1 MRLVLC
7 EKPSQGRDIAKFL
20 GATQRG
26 DGFLSG
32 PGVTVTWARG
42 HLLETA
48 EPEVYG
54 EQYGKPWRTEV
65 LPLLPQQWKLV
76 VKADAKAQFAV
87 INRLLKQVDEVVIAT
102 DADREG
108 EVIARELLDYCKFQG
123 RIFRLWMS
131 ALDDASIHAALS
143 DLWPSS
149 RTEALYY
156 AGVGRSRADW
166 LIGMNLTRLFTL
178 KGREAGIGNVLSV
191 GRVQTPTLA
200 IVVQRDREIENFVA
214 KPYFEVI
221 ATLAVNGA
229 AFPAKW
235 VPATQYCDEEKRC
248 IQPGVVAQVVELCR
262 QTPTGAVID
271 SQTERKKQSAP
282 LAFSLSSLQQACSR
296 HWGMPAQTVLDIAQK
311 LYETHKLTSYPRTD
325 CGYLPVSMRE
335 EIPQVLSAVVG
346 TDPALQPV
354 VAQLDT
360 QFVSRIWND
369 KKITAH
375 HGIIPTK
382 HTGDLSK
389 LSDEERNVYQ
399 LVRLHYLAQFMPLM
413 EVDATEATFNI
424 GGQLFRTR
432 GNVVVKAGWK
442 SLFGK
447 MADDDEKGDEAV
459 LPAMQA
465 GQVCQVQGAEQRAQQ
480 TRPPAPY
487 NDGTLIAAMT
497 NAAAFVTDAALK
509 KVLKENAGIGTEA
522 TRAGIIDTLVKR
534 GFLVREKKALR
545 STPLGRSLVDV
556 LPGTLTNPGLT
567 ALWEQMLDEV
577 AAGRVSLDD
586 FMAKQ
591 SQWVSQLVAQGKSQP
606 LAMQVPPSPPCPV
619 CGGKTSQRKGKNGSF
634 WGGLNYPDCK
644 GIVGDGG
651 NAKTLQGQGRTS
663 LPTRLKIKLR

>member
-87 INRLLKQVDEVVIAT
+87 INRLLRQVDEVVIAT

-131 ALDDASIHAALS
+131 ALDDASIRAALS

-149 RTEALYY
+149 RTKALYY

-235 VPATQYCDEEKRC
+235 VPAAQYCDEEKRC
-248 IQPGVVAQVVELCR
+248 IQPGVVAQVVQLCR

-271 SQTERKKQSAP
+271 CQTERKKQSAP

-296 HWGMPAQTVLDIAQK
+296 HWGLPAQTVLDIAQK
-311 LYETHKLTSYPRTD
+311 LYETHKLTS
-325 CGYLPVSMRE
+325 
-335 EIPQVLSAVVG
+335 
-346 TDPALQPV
+346 QPV
-354 VAQLDT
+354 
-360 QFVSRIWND
+360 R
-369 KKITAH
+369 H
-375 HGIIPTK
+375 
-382 HTGDLSK
+382 
-389 LSDEERNVYQ
+389 
-399 LVRLHYLAQFMPLM
+399 
-413 EVDATEATFNI
+413 DA
-424 GGQLFRTR
+424 
-432 GNVVVKAGWK
+432 
-442 SLFGK
+442 
-447 MADDDEKGDEAV
+447 
-459 LPAMQA
+459 
-465 GQVCQVQGAEQRAQQ
+465 
-480 TRPPAPY
+480 
-487 NDGTLIAAMT
+487 
-497 NAAAFVTDAALK
+497 
-509 KVLKENAGIGTEA
+509 
-522 TRAGIIDTLVKR
+522 
-534 GFLVREKKALR
+534 
-545 STPLGRSLVDV
+545 DV
-556 LPGTLTNPGLT
+556 
-567 ALWEQMLDEV
+567 
-577 AAGRVSLDD
+577 
-586 FMAKQ
+586 
-591 SQWVSQLVAQGKSQP
+591 
-606 LAMQVPPSPPCPV
+606 
-619 CGGKTSQRKGKNGSF
+619 
-634 WGGLNYPDCK
+634 
-644 GIVGDGG
+644 
-651 NAKTLQGQGRTS
+651 GRTE
-663 LPTRLKIKLR
+663 

>member
-1 MRLVLC
+1 MAKAPLLNLGDALLQGAKEPSSAPAVPIMPTSEMPMVLTLDEMAPNPDNPRTTRNPKYDEIKESIRARGLDTVPKMTKNPDIPGSPYIFSDGGNTRYAILRELYEETRDEHFYRFHVLFKPWPGRLKCL
-7 EKPSQGRDIAKFL
+7 L
-20 GATQRG
+20 GHLAENDVRG
-26 DGFLSG
+26 DLTFIDRALGVRKARTIHEETLGRVVTLRELS
-32 PGVTVTWARG
+32 
-42 HLLETA
+42 E
-48 EPEVYG
+48 
-54 EQYGKPWRTEV
+54 
-65 LPLLPQQWKLV
+65 
-76 VKADAKAQFAV
+76 
-87 INRLLKQVDEVVIAT
+87 LLKL
-102 DADREG
+102 EG
-108 EVIARELLDYCKFQG
+108 
-123 RIFRLWMS
+123 
-131 ALDDASIHAALS
+131 
-143 DLWPSS
+143 
-149 RTEALYY
+149 
-156 AGVGRSRADW
+156 
-166 LIGMNLTRLFTL
+166 
-178 KGREAGIGNVLSV
+178 
-191 GRVQTPTLA
+191 
-200 IVVQRDREIENFVA
+200 
-214 KPYFEVI
+214 
-221 ATLAVNGA
+221 
-229 AFPAKW
+229 
-235 VPATQYCDEEKRC
+235 
-248 IQPGVVAQVVELCR
+248 
-262 QTPTGAVID
+262 
-271 SQTERKKQSAP
+271 
-282 LAFSLSSLQQACSR
+282 
-296 HWGMPAQTVLDIAQK
+296 
-311 LYETHKLTSYPRTD
+311 YPRTD

-465 GQVCQVQGAEQRAQQ
+465 GQVCQVQGAEQKAQQ
-480 TRPPAPY
+480 TKPPAPY

-577 AAGRVSLDD
+577 AAGKVSLDD

-606 LAMQVPPSPPCPV
+606 LAMQVPPSPLCPV

-634 WGGLNYPDCK
+634 WGCLNYPDCK

-651 NAKTLQGQGRTS
+651 NAKTLQGQGRSS